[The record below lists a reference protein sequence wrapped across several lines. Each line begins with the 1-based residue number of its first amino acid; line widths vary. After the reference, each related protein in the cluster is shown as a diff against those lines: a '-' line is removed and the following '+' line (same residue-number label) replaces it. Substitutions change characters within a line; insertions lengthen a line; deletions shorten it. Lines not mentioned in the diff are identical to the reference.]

1 MSEQMMEPEGTDDV
15 DGNMM
20 AQDDD
25 VEGHMMAAADDD
37 DVEGHM
43 MGGGG
48 VSTF

>member
-20 AQDDD
+20 AQEDD
-25 VEGHMMAAADDD
+25 VEGNMMAADD